1 MNLKQVAGEKAT
13 EYVQD
18 GMALGLGTGSTV
30 RYFVEKLGGL
40 VAEGLDVIGV
50 PTSERTEELA
60 RKVGVPLST
69 LEKTPALD
77 LTVDGADEVDPDLN
91 LIKGMGGALLREK
104 IVASS
109 SREFMVIVDDSKVV
123 EKLGTKSPLPVEVT
137 QFGWTS
143 VNEWIAKLGSIPN
156 RRIIEGEPYLTD
168 NQNYLLE
175 CEFKGID
182 DPYKLDADLHR
193 LPGVVETGLFLD
205 LTCRVIIGK
214 ESGVEEL
221 EKQTTSDGA

>member
-1 MNLKQVAGEKAT
+1 LNLKKVAGEKAA
-13 EYVQD
+13 EYVQN
-18 GMALGLGTGSTV
+18 GMTLGLGTGSTV
-30 RYFVEKLGGL
+30 QYFVEKLGEMVG
-40 VAEGLDVIGV
+40 EGLDVVGV
-50 PTSERTEELA
+50 PTSKRTEELA

-69 LEKTPALD
+69 LEETPALD
-77 LTVDGADEVDPDLN
+77 LTVDGADEVDPNLN

-104 IVASS
+104 MVASS
-109 SREFMVIVDDSKVV
+109 SREFIVIADDSKVV
-123 EKLGTKSPLPVEVT
+123 ERLGTKSPLPVEVT

-143 VNEWIAKLGSIPN
+143 VKEWIAKLGSIPK
-156 RRIIEGEPYLTD
+156 RRMIEGNPYLTD

-182 DPYKLDADLHR
+182 DPYALDASLHK

-221 EKQTTSDGA
+221 EK

>member
-1 MNLKQVAGEKAT
+1 LNLKKVAGERAA
-13 EYVQD
+13 ECVQN

-30 RYFVEKLGGL
+30 RYFVEKVGEMVGK
-40 VAEGLDVIGV
+40 GLDVVGV

-69 LEKTPALD
+69 LEETPALD
-77 LTVDGADEVDPDLN
+77 LTVDGADEVDTNLN

-109 SREFMVIVDDSKVV
+109 TREFIIIADESKVV
-123 EKLGTKSPLPVEVT
+123 EKLGTKSPLPVEVS

-143 VNEWIAKLGSIPN
+143 VKEWIAKLGSIPD
-156 RRIIEGEPYLTD
+156 RRMVEGNPYLTD

-182 DPYKLDADLHR
+182 DPYALDASLHK

-205 LTCRVIIGK
+205 LACRAIIGK
-214 ESGVEEL
+214 ETGVEEL
-221 EKQTTSDGA
+221 EK

>member
-1 MNLKQVAGEKAT
+1 LDLKKVAGEKAA
-13 EYVQD
+13 EYVQN
-18 GMALGLGTGSTV
+18 GMAIGLGTGSTV
-30 RYFVEKLGGL
+30 RYFVERLGEM
-40 VAEGLDVIGV
+40 VSEGLDVVGV
-50 PTSERTEELA
+50 PTSKRTEELA

-69 LEKTPALD
+69 LVETPALD
-77 LTVDGADEVDPDLN
+77 LTVDGADEVDPNLN

-109 SREFMVIVDDSKVV
+109 TREFIVIVDDSKVV

-143 VNEWIAKLGSIPN
+143 VKEWIAKLGSIPN
-156 RRIIEGEPYLTD
+156 RRMIDGNPYLTD
-168 NQNYLLE
+168 NENYLLE

-182 DPYKLDADLHR
+182 DPYALDASLHK

-221 EKQTTSDGA
+221 QK

>member
-1 MNLKQVAGEKAT
+1 MNPKKVAGEKAA
-13 EYVQD
+13 EYVQN

-30 RYFVEKLGGL
+30 RYFVEKVGEMVG
-40 VAEGLDVIGV
+40 EGLDVIGV
-50 PTSERTEELA
+50 PTSKRTEELA
-60 RKVGVPLST
+60 RKVGVSLST
-69 LEKTPALD
+69 LEETPTLD
-77 LTVDGADEVDPDLN
+77 LTVDGADEVDANLN

-109 SREFMVIVDDSKVV
+109 TREFIVILDESKVV

-143 VNEWIAKLGSIPN
+143 VKEWIAKLGSIPN
-156 RRIIEGEPYLTD
+156 RRMVEGNPYLTD

-182 DPYKLDADLHR
+182 DPYALDASLHR

-205 LTCRVIIGK
+205 LACRAIIGK
-214 ESGVEEL
+214 ETGVEEL
-221 EKQTTSDGA
+221 EK

>member
-1 MNLKQVAGEKAT
+1 MNLKKVAGEKAA
-13 EYVQD
+13 EYVQN

-30 RYFVEKLGGL
+30 QYFVEKLGEMVG
-40 VAEGLDVIGV
+40 EGLDVIGV
-50 PTSERTEELA
+50 PTSKRTEELA

-69 LEKTPALD
+69 LEETPSLD
-77 LTVDGADEVDPDLN
+77 LAVDGADEVDPNLN

-109 SREFMVIVDDSKVV
+109 SKEFIVIADDSKVV
-123 EKLGTKSPLPVEVT
+123 ERLGTKSPLPVEVT

-143 VNEWIAKLGSIPN
+143 VKEWIAKLGSIPK
-156 RRIIEGEPYLTD
+156 RRMIEGNPYLTD

-182 DPYKLDADLHR
+182 DPYALDASLHK

-221 EKQTTSDGA
+221 EK